1 MRAQRERRR
10 PALELLRADSPAPE
24 AVTER
29 LVVIQNASISATIRF
44 VVLGGDP
51 EAPQRQRPGIATI
64 ELFDGSWTD
73 DEKLEIIE
81 YFRAKAETKW
91 AATVEREARVHRA
104 MLELV
109 RSEDLSEACTHTR
122 RRRSSV
128 RS

>member
-1 MRAQRERRR
+1 MKAARARRR
-10 PALELLRADSPAPE
+10 PALELLRTHTPTPE
-24 AVTER
+24 SEAER
-29 LVVIQNASISATIRF
+29 LVVIQNASISSTVRF

-109 RSEDLSEACTHTR
+109 R
-122 RRRSSV
+122 
-128 RS
+128 